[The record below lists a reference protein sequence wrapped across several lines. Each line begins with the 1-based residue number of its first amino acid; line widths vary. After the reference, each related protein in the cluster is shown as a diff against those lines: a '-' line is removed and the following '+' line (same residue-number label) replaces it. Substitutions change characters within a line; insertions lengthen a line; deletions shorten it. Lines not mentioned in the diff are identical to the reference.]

1 MLSDETIRSLILEQ
15 FGNLLNDGEI
25 DRLIPLVRRQY
36 ETSDKLASFDFGGL
50 GAESTDYITD
60 RRITP

>member
-15 FGNLLNDGEI
+15 FGSLLNDSEVN
-25 DRLIPLVRRQY
+25 RLMPLVKRQY

-50 GAESTDYITD
+50 SAESTDYITD